1 MIIYKLRFKPSD
13 TTTEATEAQ
22 AKRLATGYIGKEVI
36 FRGKNRKIASA
47 RFNPTRGFVLTDDKG
62 KTFLYA
68 DILDTRVARETPSE
82 PETHKE
88 KKPKA
93 KPTQDVADFRVRL
106 ERSVIREACRLTCH
120 DAELHI
126 SDPLLVAYLARLGL
140 RELRQRGSRNDK

>member
-1 MIIYKLRFKPSD
+1 MIIYKFKLKPGSVA
-13 TTTEATEAQ
+13 TAATEAQ
-22 AKRLATGYIGKEVI
+22 AKRLAEGYVGNEVTY
-36 FRGKNRKIASA
+36 RGKKRKIVKAK
-47 RFNPTRGFVLTDDKG
+47 FNSTRGFVLTDDKG

-68 DILDTRVARETPSE
+68 AIIDTAVAHEAPSE
-82 PETHKE
+82 PETPKE

-106 ERSVIREACRLTCH
+106 ERSVIREARRLTCH

-140 RELRQRGSRNDK
+140 RELRQRSSK